1 MKYDISLLA
10 LAMHSSQ
17 YQKPS
22 DRNEVIEKWI
32 KEYSEEL
39 YNRAYKEGRNDALF
53 DPRNATP
60 AQVFTRNKRILD
72 NEKWLAEN
80 NEFEAEV

>member
-39 YNRAYKEGRNDALF
+39 YNRAYKEGMNDALF
-53 DPRNATP
+53 DPTSHS
-60 AQVFTRNKRILD
+60 FDELYTRNKRIHD
-72 NEKWLAEN
+72 NQRWLAEN
-80 NEFEAEV
+80 N